1 MGPTGPASP
10 PWWRQRRTLWWLLLA
25 VALAG
30 GAWLRWRPAEVSA
43 VVLRSQPLTRT
54 LQFTARVK
62 TPARVEL
69 GSTVTGRV
77 WKVAVNEG
85 DRVQAGAALVM
96 LEADE
101 ARANLQQARAALVQ
115 AEAKL
120 ASQQALSLPSAQS
133 ALAQA
138 DANLLVAQRDLV
150 RTQELVAQRFYSPQK
165 LDESQRAVD
174 VARAQRDAAR
184 AQVQANQRGGERGAA
199 EAQVASARAAVEVA
213 QARLDQ
219 TTLRAPAA
227 GRVLLR
233 TVEPGQ
239 IVQAGKA
246 LLTLGVQGRT
256 ELLAD
261 VDERFLA
268 QLQVGQTARVL
279 ADAYPTQPFSAHVDR
294 LGAAVDAQAG
304 SVEVTFVLDAA
315 PPAFL
320 REDMTLSIEVVT
332 GQRAQ
337 ARVLPL
343 RALRGA
349 ADATQPARG
358 SVLVAE
364 GGRAVLRELTLGLRT
379 LDQAEVLAGLKD
391 GEAVLLDATVQP
403 GQRVRAVLASPATP
417 TATAP

>member
-1 MGPTGPASP
+1 M
-10 PWWRQRRTLWWLLLA
+10 
-25 VALAG
+25 VALAL
-30 GAWLRWRPAEVSA
+30 GAWLRFRPAEVSA
-43 VVLRSQPLTRT
+43 VTLRSQPLTRT

-77 WKVAVNEG
+77 GKVVVNEG
-85 DRVQAGAALVM
+85 DTVQAGAALVM
-96 LEADE
+96 LEPDE
-101 ARANLQQARAALVQ
+101 ARANLLQAQAALVQ
-115 AEAKL
+115 AEARL
-120 ASQQALSLPSAQS
+120 ASQQALSLPNAQA

-138 DANLLVAQRDLV
+138 EANLRAAQRDLT
-150 RTQELVAQRFYSPQK
+150 RTRELVAERFYSPQK

-174 VARAQRDAAR
+174 VTQAQRDAAR
-184 AQVQANQRGGERGAA
+184 AQVQANQSGGERGTAQ
-199 EAQVASARAAVEVA
+199 AQVASARAAVAVA

-227 GRVLLR
+227 GRVLR
-233 TVEPGQ
+233 RSVEPGQ

-246 LLTLGVQGRT
+246 LLTLAVVGRT

-268 QLQVGQTARVL
+268 QLQVGQIARVL

-304 SVEVTFVLDAA
+304 SVEVTLVLDAA

-332 GQRAQ
+332 GQRDQ

-343 RALRGA
+343 RALRGT
-349 ADATQPARG
+349 ADAAQPARG

-364 GGRAVLRELTLGLRT
+364 GGRAVPRELTLGLRT
-379 LDQAEVLAGLKD
+379 LEQAEVLRGLKGD
-391 GEAVLLDATVQP
+391 DLVLLDPAVQP
-403 GQRVRAVLASPATP
+403 GQRVRAVLAAPAP
-417 TATAP
+417 

>member
-1 MGPTGPASP
+1 
-10 PWWRQRRTLWWLLLA
+10 
-25 VALAG
+25 
-30 GAWLRWRPAEVSA
+30 
-43 VVLRSQPLTRT
+43 
-54 LQFTARVK
+54 
-62 TPARVEL
+62 
-69 GSTVTGRV
+69 
-77 WKVAVNEG
+77 
-85 DRVQAGAALVM
+85 
-96 LEADE
+96 
-101 ARANLQQARAALVQ
+101 
-115 AEAKL
+115 
-120 ASQQALSLPSAQS
+120 
-133 ALAQA
+133 
-138 DANLLVAQRDLV
+138 
-150 RTQELVAQRFYSPQK
+150 
-165 LDESQRAVD
+165 
-174 VARAQRDAAR
+174 
-184 AQVQANQRGGERGAA
+184 
-199 EAQVASARAAVEVA
+199 
-213 QARLDQ
+213 
-219 TTLRAPAA
+219 
-227 GRVLLR
+227 
-233 TVEPGQ
+233 
-239 IVQAGKA
+239 
-246 LLTLGVQGRT
+246 VQGRT

-417 TATAP
+417 NATAP